1 MNLNSN
7 GKIVSVLNN
16 AQFLLIQIC
25 ILKLNFY
32 LFIYFKDCF
41 EDNSYL
47 NNLKG
52 SSTKYV
58 PGWKID
64 VDTDSQNSAYNED
77 CMTDNNWHGYTSNDA
92 VGSIKTKL
100 RGCGS
105 AQLNFGNCFIKGITQ
120 VTLDEKIIGIASA
133 ETMTKIIEFDFEDG
147 VILEL
152 QELYTGIIV
161 FNDLTITKCK
171 SCPPHYKGIT
181 TT

>member
-1 MNLNSN
+1 M
-7 GKIVSVLNN
+7 
-16 AQFLLIQIC
+16 
-25 ILKLNFY
+25 
-32 LFIYFKDCF
+32 
-41 EDNSYL
+41 
-47 NNLKG
+47 KG

-64 VDTDSQNSAYNED
+64 VGSAQNFYYQEE
-77 CMTDNNWHGYTSNDA
+77 CMTDNNWYGYNGGESI
-92 VGSIKTKL
+92 GSIKAKL
-100 RGCGS
+100 KGCGT
-105 AQLNFGNCFIKGITQ
+105 AKLNFGNCFTQGITQ
-120 VTLDEKIIGIASA
+120 VTLNEKIIGAASP
-133 ETMTKIIEFDFEDG
+133 ETMTKIIEFDFDDG